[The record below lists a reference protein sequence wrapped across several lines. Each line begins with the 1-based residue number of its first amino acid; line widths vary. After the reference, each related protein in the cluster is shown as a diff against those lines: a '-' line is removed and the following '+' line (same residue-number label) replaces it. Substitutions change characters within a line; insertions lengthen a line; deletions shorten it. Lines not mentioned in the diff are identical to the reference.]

1 MSSEIHLA
9 LRFDDLVLVSN
20 PTKGSLENAFRGAT
34 SLFYVKNNNLNARS
48 K

>member
-1 MSSEIHLA
+1 MSREIHLA

-20 PTKGSLENAFRGAT
+20 PTKRSLENAFRGAT
-34 SLFYVKNNNLNARS
+34 ALFYVKNNNLNAGS